1 MIGIKNKIST
11 SLKNYN
17 KVVIWGAG
25 GLANTAIK
33 NWLPADKID
42 YIVDKNPNK
51 GNFLKPYNI

>member
-1 MIGIKNKIST
+1 MIGIKKKIST

-33 NWLPADKID
+33 NWLPAEKID
-42 YIVDKNPNK
+42 YIVDKNAKK
-51 GNFLKPYNI
+51 GDF